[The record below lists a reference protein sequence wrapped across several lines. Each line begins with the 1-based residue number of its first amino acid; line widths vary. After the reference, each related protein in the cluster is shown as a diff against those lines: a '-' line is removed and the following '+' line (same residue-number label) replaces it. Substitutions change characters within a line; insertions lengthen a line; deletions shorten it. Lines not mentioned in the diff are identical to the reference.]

1 MPFNVEKIKTK
12 ASEKKVD
19 FIIKL
24 SLFSIIMVI
33 CILVIIFLFYN
44 TAAVIVGVVSFFWLG
59 YKLGETVKQS
69 NPKML
74 FSREFSGTVE
84 SVRTNT
90 PSRVKKSPLSTA
102 SHAAP
107 LIGEI
112 TVRTESGERF
122 VIGGMEKD
130 AVFAYKKG
138 DEVYHI
144 RGTVYPIITSRTP
157 AYMPCPI
164 CGSLRRVREGKCRR
178 CGVE

>member
-84 SVRTNT
+84 SVRTNA
-90 PSRVKKSPLSTA
+90 PSRVRNGRGQLFAVNCHPAHSI
-102 SHAAP
+102 
-107 LIGEI
+107 LI
-112 TVRTESGERF
+112 
-122 VIGGMEKD
+122 
-130 AVFAYKKG
+130 
-138 DEVYHI
+138 
-144 RGTVYPIITSRTP
+144 
-157 AYMPCPI
+157 I
-164 CGSLRRVREGKCRR
+164 CNLLKTRKEHQGFG
-178 CGVE
+178 